1 MEALISSNSLAL
13 CFPCTVF
20 KQLSKKVISGM
31 KQNVFSTGLGAA
43 ILNQCNCAK
52 FDSLTNLTTV
62 VSKTA
67 ISFLIFLINI
77 FIFSIQIY
85 YNILNSNLNKVC
97 R

>member
-13 CFPCTVF
+13 CLPCTVF

-67 ISFLIFLINI
+67 ISFLIYVPTLTFLFLVFRFII
-77 FIFSIQIY
+77 IFSILI
-85 YNILNSNLNKVC
+85 
-97 R
+97 

>member
-13 CFPCTVF
+13 CLPRTVF

-67 ISFLIFLINI
+67 ISFLIYVPTLTFLFLVFR
-77 FIFSIQIY
+77 FIISYSQF
-85 YNILNSNLNKVC
+85 
-97 R
+97 

>member
-13 CFPCTVF
+13 CLPCTVF

-31 KQNVFSTGLGAA
+31 KQNVFSRGLGAA
-43 ILNQCNCAK
+43 ILNQCNCAR

-67 ISFLIFLINI
+67 ISFLIYVPTLTFLFLVFRFIL
-77 FIFSIQIY
+77 IFSILI
-85 YNILNSNLNKVC
+85 
-97 R
+97 